1 MPAGGCASGSA
12 ITPRT
17 EVADNT
23 LPSVSGINWG
33 DAPTWGAVFVG
44 AVAGTAALI
53 QLRQQGNVFK
63 GEVER
68 NKRRDELLDGQLR
81 ELERRET
88 SRRREQAE
96 RIDVTWND
104 MAERP
109 GKSLVVVINGSHRP
123 VREVTCTLY
132 DAPEGEPFEVEYA
145 IELLPASFPGGGFV
159 FREMPGRREWMI
171 GAWWRTGW
179 VPVFETEGGLPIR
192 PCGDRVRRRC
202 RV

>member
-1 MPAGGCASGSA
+1 
-12 ITPRT
+12 
-17 EVADNT
+17 VADDT

-171 GAWWRTGW
+171 GALRGGGRAGFQFSKLKADYPYGHVEIEFVDDAGYSWSLTSDLSLS
-179 VPVFETEGGLPIR
+179 PV
-192 PCGDRVRRRC
+192 
-202 RV
+202 